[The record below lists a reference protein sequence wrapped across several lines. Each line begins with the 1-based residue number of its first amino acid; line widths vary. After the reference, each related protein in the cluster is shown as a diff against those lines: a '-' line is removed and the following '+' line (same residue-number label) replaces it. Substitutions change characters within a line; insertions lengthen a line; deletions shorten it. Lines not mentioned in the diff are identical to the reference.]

1 MKIGEFV
8 QLLNTTKDTVRHYEE
23 LNLVTPKWKN
33 HHKEYGEKEILN
45 FQVVKELKEYGLS
58 LKDIQFIFDLKEAHQ
73 CGDKKLIHQ
82 VVEQLADHV
91 NNLRKEEE
99 ELRRRR
105 IALENK
111 LKEIE
116 DVL

>member
-1 MKIGEFV
+1 MRIGKFV
-8 QLLNTTKDTVRHYEE
+8 ELLNTTKDTVRHYED
-23 LNLVTPKWKN
+23 LNLVTPKWEN

-45 FQVVKELKEYGLS
+45 FHVVKELQEYGLS
-58 LKDIQFIFDLKEAHQ
+58 LKDIQIIFNLKEAYQ

-82 VVEQLADHV
+82 VLEQLTDHV

-99 ELRRRR
+99 EVRRRR

-111 LKEIE
+111 LKEIG
-116 DVL
+116 DFL